1 MTATT
6 VSMVRVNGAELYHEL
21 RGDGPA
27 ILMIPGATGDAGYM
41 APLADH
47 LAEEFTA
54 VTYDR
59 RGNSRS
65 PRPAGWT
72 KTSTQEQ
79 ADDAAGLI
87 EALGLGPTV
96 VYGTSGGAIIA
107 LDLLLRHPRLVAGA
121 VLHEP
126 PMVSVVERPE
136 ETGSTLQA
144 LIEEG
149 MRRGGPGAAAED
161 FLTHVSGGALDS
173 VDRSVRERML
183 GNAETLFAIE
193 FGVFESYRPEDS
205 TLAAVKVPVTLT
217 TGRETLPFFLEAAA
231 WVAARL
237 GAQLHEVPG
246 GHAPH
251 FDRPRE
257 LAAAIR
263 PFLRHTPTPEG
274 RQR

>member
-6 VSMVRVNGAELYHEL
+6 VSMVRVNGAELYHEV

-27 ILMIPGATGDAGYM
+27 VLMIPGATGDAGYL

-47 LAEEFTA
+47 LAEGFTV

-72 KTSTQEQ
+72 NTSTQEQ

-87 EALGLGPTV
+87 EALRLGPTV

-126 PMVSVVERPE
+126 PMISALERPE

-144 LIEEG
+144 LIEAG
-149 MRRGGPGAAAED
+149 MRRGGPAAAAED
-161 FLTHVSGGALDS
+161 FLTYVSGGALGS

-205 TLAAVKVPVTLT
+205 TLAAAKVPVTLT
-217 TGRETLPFFLEAAA
+217 TGRETLPFFREAAT

-237 GAQLHEVPG
+237 GVEVQEVPG
-246 GHAPH
+246 GHTAH
-251 FDRPRE
+251 FDRPKE
-257 LAAAIR
+257 LAEAIR
-263 PFLRHTPTPEG
+263 PLLRPACSQEG
-274 RQR
+274 ER

>member
-47 LAEEFTA
+47 LAEEFTV

-72 KTSTQEQ
+72 RTSTQEQ

-87 EALGLGPTV
+87 EALGLAPTV

-107 LDLLLRHPRLVAGA
+107 LDLLLRHSRLVGGA

-126 PMVSVVERPE
+126 PMISVVERPE

-149 MRRGGPGAAAED
+149 MRRGGPAAAAED
-161 FLTHVSGGALDS
+161 FLTHVTGGGLDS

-193 FGVFESYRPEDS
+193 F
-205 TLAAVKVPVTLT
+205 
-217 TGRETLPFFLEAAA
+217 
-231 WVAARL
+231 
-237 GAQLHEVPG
+237 
-246 GHAPH
+246 
-251 FDRPRE
+251 
-257 LAAAIR
+257 
-263 PFLRHTPTPEG
+263 
-274 RQR
+274 